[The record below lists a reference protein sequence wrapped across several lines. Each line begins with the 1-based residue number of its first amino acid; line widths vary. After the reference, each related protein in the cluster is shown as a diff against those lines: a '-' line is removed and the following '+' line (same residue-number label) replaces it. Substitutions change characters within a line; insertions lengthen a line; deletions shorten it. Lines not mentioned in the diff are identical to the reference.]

1 MQIDTRKKN
10 ALAKKGIDNA
20 FKLRR
25 WYPLRYIDNTEVTG
39 LSPELDGQ
47 HATLIGQLRVY
58 EEKERRGGKPGDD
71 KNKYISMRF
80 RDKKTQAMIG
90 VSIFGGFKWHS
101 KILKNNEG
109 KFFLIGGT
117 LKYSESYGYQMANP
131 DVLTTMIDDNMK
143 MMPVYSKIKN
153 VSNYTLME
161 LFEDALQ
168 EQEEDTIPYALRNKY
183 YDINHA
189 LKGVLFPENADEV
202 IASQKRM
209 VLDDMV
215 YFQGQFELLSREAKP
230 AGLKISSDT
239 LSQKIISS
247 LPYNLTDDQRKV
259 FEEVRT
265 NLYKGKRIRAL
276 VQGDVSCGKTIVA
289 FLCMSLVAGEGHQAV
304 LIAPTKILAD
314 QHFAELS
321 SLLKDTGERAAL
333 IEAGKYTKKDLEDIK
348 NGDIR
353 FVIGTQALLSDK
365 IEFKDLGL
373 VVVDEEH
380 KFGVEQ
386 RNTLRQK
393 QEGTNSISMSA
404 TPIPRTLALS
414 LFDENMSVYQIKQMP
429 AGRKPVQTAVCGS
442 GKILPFVRNI
452 LETGQQV
459 YAVCPRIGEEEDDG
473 IDMMSVDRAYE
484 VYTKHF
490 GDRYTV
496 AKLTGET
503 KKDESEQI
511 LNDFKDGKIDIL
523 VSTTVVEV
531 GVNNPNATLMVIHNA
546 ERFGLSGLHQLRGR
560 VGRGQ
565 LQSYCL
571 LITDKNEDNERL
583 STLER
588 TTDGFEIA
596 EADMKYLRKT
606 GNLFGEEQSGKNRY
620 VEEMMANPTIFAD
633 AQAIVKKMTTKDLEK
648 HIEKIEMAENTVK
661 VKILYVE

>member
-1 MQIDTRKKN
+1 
-10 ALAKKGIDNA
+10 
-20 FKLRR
+20 
-25 WYPLRYIDNTEVTG
+25 
-39 LSPELDGQ
+39 
-47 HATLIGQLRVY
+47 
-58 EEKERRGGKPGDD
+58 
-71 KNKYISMRF
+71 
-80 RDKKTQAMIG
+80 
-90 VSIFGGFKWHS
+90 
-101 KILKNNEG
+101 
-109 KFFLIGGT
+109 
-117 LKYSESYGYQMANP
+117 
-131 DVLTTMIDDNMK
+131 
-143 MMPVYSKIKN
+143 
-153 VSNYTLME
+153 
-161 LFEDALQ
+161 
-168 EQEEDTIPYALRNKY
+168 
-183 YDINHA
+183 
-189 LKGVLFPENADEV
+189 
-202 IASQKRM
+202 M

-215 YFQGQFELLSREAKP
+215 YFQGQFELLSREAKT

-247 LPYNLTDDQRKV
+247 LPYNLTNDQRKV
-259 FEEVRT
+259 FEEVKA
-265 NLYKGKRIRAL
+265 NLYEGKRIRAL

-321 SLLKDTGERAAL
+321 SLLKDTGEKAAL

-353 FVIGTQALLSDK
+353 FVVGTQALLSDK

-414 LFDENMSVYQIKQMP
+414 LLDENMSVYQIKQMP

-459 YAVCPRIGEEEDDG
+459 Y
-473 IDMMSVDRAYE
+473 
-484 VYTKHF
+484 TKHF

-503 KKDESEQI
+503 KKDESEKI

-633 AQAIVKKMTTKDLEK
+633 AQAIVKKMTTEDLEK

-661 VKILYVE
+661 VKILYVEKE